1 MQFNFPRQSH
11 HIHYPLFHGF
21 STIQHKLSL
30 FLAPFHELNTLV
42 HSFNSLPDRL
52 QSEIESKSS
61 TSMARRFTPIL
72 KQPCT
77 RSPSRSVTYMPRPGD
92 GAPRAVTLISGDGI
106 GPLVT
111 GAVEQVMEA
120 MHAPVYFDR
129 YQVRGDMKSAPPE
142 VIESIRKNKVCLKG
156 GLRTPVGGG
165 VNSLNVQLRK
175 ELDLY
180 ASLVHCFN
188 LEGLQTKHEN
198 VDIVVIRENT
208 EGEYSGLEHEVV
220 PGVVESL
227 KVMTKFCSER
237 IARYAFEYAYL
248 NNRKQVTAVH
258 KANIMKLADGIFLE
272 SCQEVASLYPSIKY
286 NETIVDNCCMQL
298 VSKPEQFD
306 VMVTPNLYGNLVAN
320 TAAGIAGGTGVMPG
334 GNVGADHAI
343 FEQGASA
350 GNVGNDKLVEKKKAN
365 PVALLLSSAMMLRHL
380 QFPSFADRLEI
391 AVKHVISEGKYRT
404 KDLGGSS
411 TTQEVVD
418 AVIANLV

>member
-1 MQFNFPRQSH
+1 MSRRALPIVRD
-11 HIHYPLFHGF
+11 L
-21 STIQHKLSL
+21 LS
-30 FLAPFHELNTLV
+30 
-42 HSFNSLPDRL
+42 
-52 QSEIESKSS
+52 
-61 TSMARRFTPIL
+61 ARSATA
-72 KQPCT
+72 T
-77 RSPSRSVTYMPRPGD
+77 RSVTYMPRPGD
-92 GAPRAVTLISGDGI
+92 GSPRPVTLIPGDGV

-120 MHAPVYFDR
+120 MHAPVYFEKFDV
-129 YQVRGDMKSAPPE
+129 QGDMKSVPLE
-142 VIESIRKNKVCLKG
+142 VLESIKKNKVCLKG

-165 VNSLNVQLRK
+165 VNSLNMILRK

-188 LEGLQTKHEN
+188 LPGLPTRHDN

-208 EGEYSGLEHEVV
+208 EGEYSGLEHEVI

-227 KVMTKFCSER
+227 KFCSER
-237 IARYAFEYAYL
+237 IAKYAFEYAYL
-248 NNRKQVTAVH
+248 NNRKKVTAVH
-258 KANIMKLADGIFLE
+258 KANIMKLADGLFLE
-272 SCQEVASLYPSIKY
+272 SCREVASHYPGIQY
-286 NETIVDNCCMQL
+286 NEMIVDNCSMQL

-320 TAAGIAGGTGVMPG
+320 TAAGIAGGTGFMPG

-350 GNVGNDKLVEKKKAN
+350 GNVGNDKLLVQKKAN

-380 QFPSFADRLEI
+380 QFPSFADRLET
-391 AVKHVISEGKYRT
+391 AVKRVIEEGKYRT
-404 KDLGGSS
+404 KDLGGDS

-418 AVIANLV
+418 AVLANLD